1 MEQNEKVFERL
12 NNKFVELQTEFI
24 NLSNEKAKMEN
35 DLKSQL
41 KEANE
46 TILSLENEVNTLTKK
61 LQEKSILNKK
71 LQKDNSNYENSF
83 GQMKSQIKDYK
94 RYIEEMGNYE
104 IIIQNLKEEK
114 KKTKKEIDL
123 LLNKNRI

>member
-94 RYIEEMGNYE
+94 NSDFRH
-104 IIIQNLKEEK
+104 IIKSQ
-114 KKTKKEIDL
+114 
-123 LLNKNRI
+123 R